1 MSVIEDDGTV
11 ADIIHTT
18 TLYNNYVHF
27 IRPDLLTFSQDNTAL
42 HKWTSFVPIPK
53 SDQSNTYAYNSS
65 TYAWYANY
73 WGTGFPANVLVSTPT
88 VDPENL
94 GYTAITPMGSDMI
107 SFGSSKGLGMGTLDD
122 SPPRMISYVTTS
134 YNSGYMVGD
143 IKGAFLSD
151 TDTTNVTGEKIDLTN
166 GSVPAGNNASVA
178 SVTANQLVFQSS
190 SETVGRYDTGT
201 TLVTGKQYYATLTIS
216 NYSGSDTLGLAS
228 GGGFDGT
235 FRYNANGTYTRYITG
250 DDANEIQLFYRN
262 TNSATVG
269 LTIKEVDRDRSVNN
283 TGLEVRG
290 TITKSA
296 VATGADLVAYS
307 GFSNSTN
314 YLSQPLNSDLAIGN
328 SEFSSVGWFKK
339 TTSSNTGMIFLL
351 MMDLIKYLM

>member
-1 MSVIEDDGTV
+1 MGADYDSDNSNGVLIKVSFIEDTGYYHGVNSESSSYPAGGFGRYKGSIAERDSGKGHININDTDKIVNVHVNDVAMTVLPNAPIDDATGLPVPTIAVATNGGVSVIEDDGTV

-134 YNSGYMVGD
+134 YNSGYMVGKC
-143 IKGAFLSD
+143 IKVLSC
-151 TDTTNVTGEKIDLTN
+151 
-166 GSVPAGNNASVA
+166 
-178 SVTANQLVFQSS
+178 
-190 SETVGRYDTGT
+190 
-201 TLVTGKQYYATLTIS
+201 
-216 NYSGSDTLGLAS
+216 
-228 GGGFDGT
+228 
-235 FRYNANGTYTRYITG
+235 
-250 DDANEIQLFYRN
+250 
-262 TNSATVG
+262 
-269 LTIKEVDRDRSVNN
+269 
-283 TGLEVRG
+283 
-290 TITKSA
+290 
-296 VATGADLVAYS
+296 
-307 GFSNSTN
+307 
-314 YLSQPLNSDLAIGN
+314 
-328 SEFSSVGWFKK
+328 
-339 TTSSNTGMIFLL
+339 
-351 MMDLIKYLM
+351 LILILRM